1 MNLNPLDLRGPDFL
15 VFYLVFMVATT
26 LVVWAYRWHM
36 ESGSPGEEVAAG
48 KEIAEDPYQVAYLR
62 GGRDEV
68 IRVAVISLIERGL
81 LQAEAEKL
89 VVTDPDAADKVRRN
103 LDKAILMMA
112 ASDGRAQSLYSH
124 DLVLREA
131 DLIAEPLRKLRL
143 LSDERI
149 KTVRIVAMV
158 AAVGLLWLVA
168 GAKIAVAL
176 SRGRTNILFLIILA
190 VVAPVAVGLV
200 TLPRVTALGRKTCN
214 YLQTMFAR
222 LRDRRET
229 FQLTH
234 TTSELTFLAAV
245 F

>member
-68 IRVAVISLIERGL
+68 IRVAVISLIELGL

-124 DLVLREA
+124 DLE
-131 DLIAEPLRKLRL
+131 I
-143 LSDERI
+143 
-149 KTVRIVAMV
+149 
-158 AAVGLLWLVA
+158 
-168 GAKIAVAL
+168 
-176 SRGRTNILFLIILA
+176 GRA
-190 VVAPVAVGLV
+190 HV
-200 TLPRVTALGRKTCN
+200 
-214 YLQTMFAR
+214 
-222 LRDRRET
+222 
-229 FQLTH
+229 
-234 TTSELTFLAAV
+234 
-245 F
+245 